1 MNKTSAWIFDVD
13 GTLADT
19 EREGHLPAFNDAF
32 KLAGLD
38 WHWTPE
44 LYGSLLNVTG
54 GKERIRF
61 YANEHDPEFLKR
73 DDADA
78 IIRKIHEEKTRLYVQ
93 RVSSGA
99 IPLRPGVLDMLSV
112 GHQAGIRLA
121 IATTTTAENVDALL
135 KAVMPTGA
143 DQWFEVI
150 GAGDVVPKKKPAPDI
165 YLWVLDR
172 LGLEPESC
180 LAIEDSE
187 NGLQASLA
195 AGLPTLVTV
204 NDYTRGQNFKGALRV
219 VDSMALIRPAD
230 FC

>member
-19 EREGHLPAFNDAF
+19 EREGHLPAFNEAF
-32 KLAGLD
+32 KVAGLN
-38 WHWTPE
+38 WHWSPE
-44 LYGSLLNVTG
+44 LYGALLAVTG

-61 YANEHDPEFLKR
+61 YAKDHDPDFLER
-73 DDADA
+73 ADADA
-78 IIRKIHEEKTRLYVQ
+78 MIKAIHEEKTRSYVK
-93 RVSSGA
+93 RISSGE
-99 IPLRPGVLDMLSV
+99 IPLRPGVLDMLQA
-112 GHQAGIRLA
+112 GRQAGIRLA

-135 KAVMPTGA
+135 KSVMPVGA
-143 DQWFEVI
+143 DSWFEVI
-150 GAGDVVPKKKPAPDI
+150 GAGDVVPRKKPAPDI

-195 AGLPTLVTV
+195 AGLPTIVTV
-204 NDYTRGQNFKGALRV
+204 NDYTRGQDFTGALRV
-219 VDSMALIRPAD
+219 VDLMTLIRPAD

>member
-19 EREGHLPAFNDAF
+19 EREGHLPAFNEAF
-32 KLAGLD
+32 KLEGLG
-38 WHWTPE
+38 WYWSPE

-61 YANEHDPEFLKR
+61 YANEHDPEFLNR

-78 IIRKIHEEKTRLYVQ
+78 IIRKVHEEKTRLYVQ

-99 IPLRPGVLDMLSV
+99 IPLRPGVLDMLNV

-143 DQWFEVI
+143 DKWFEVI
-150 GAGDVVPKKKPAPDI
+150 GAGDVVPRKKPAPDI

>member
-1 MNKTSAWIFDVD
+1 V
-13 GTLADT
+13 
-19 EREGHLPAFNDAF
+19 
-32 KLAGLD
+32 
-38 WHWTPE
+38 
-44 LYGSLLNVTG
+44 
-54 GKERIRF
+54 
-61 YANEHDPEFLKR
+61 HDPEFLKR